1 MTYLIIRKYDNGSEY
16 CKASY
21 SVETY
26 TDTLKN
32 ANKKLSALM
41 LLNEDEKNYT
51 FSIIQYQDPLLLTEE
66 VA

>member
-32 ANKKLSALM
+32 ANKKLSSF
-41 LLNEDEKNYT
+41 DVVK
-51 FSIIQYQDPLLLTEE
+51 
-66 VA
+66 